1 MIPVGA
7 ERFRADRR
15 LTAKTF
21 RLLYIAGEMGGLNR
35 SDDNDLLAALR
46 HPLRR
51 EILRLMESEDT
62 ISPRQLSTLL
72 EQPLSNVSYHVR
84 VLADC
89 EAVALVNTIPV
100 RGSMQHFYRNAVDA
114 PWARQIL
121 GLGEAK
127 GTGGE
132 SRDD

>member
-1 MIPVGA
+1 MGA
-7 ERFRADRR
+7 EGFRADRR

-21 RLLYIAGEMGGLNR
+21 HLLYIAGEMGGLNR
-35 SDDNDLLAALR
+35 SDDNELLAALR

-51 EILRLMESEDT
+51 EILRLMESEDA
-62 ISPRQLSTLL
+62 ISPRQLSSLL

-89 EAVALVNTIPV
+89 EAVALVNTVPV

-121 GLGEAK
+121 GLGETE
-127 GTGGE
+127 GTNGE